1 LQSFAIVV
9 IPNTSA
15 LKSILKKD
23 CVKSF
28 ETTSNT
34 YSKTPQA
41 RDFYDEN
48 ILTEL
53 ETQTYRIILTH
64 TNNEE
69 SSVNYY
75 EFSDGI
81 GYIPDV
87 FVTEEYRR
95 DNIGTALIQ
104 HSLDHFSVLSTDKV
118 YIYPTNKVI
127 NGIITD
133 ELEFTQSDNI
143 DNGYYVTNV

>member
-1 LQSFAIVV
+1 M

-28 ETTSNT
+28 ETASNT

-48 ILTEL
+48 VLTEL

-69 SSVNYY
+69 SSVDYY
-75 EFSDGI
+75 NFSDGI

-95 DNIGTALIQ
+95 DNIGTTFIK
-104 HSLDHFSVLSTDKV
+104 HSLEHFSVLSTGKV
-118 YIYPTNKVI
+118 YIYPTNEAI
-127 NGIITD
+127 TRIITN
-133 ELEFTQSDNI
+133 ELEFTQSNDI
-143 DNGYYVTNV
+143 GNGYYVTNV